1 MEQFVDM
8 LQGKRSLLMVWL
20 LTERLHMESTTN
32 GVWKRFLLNQ
42 ELFEKNISEM
52 TLSKRVKHAANM
64 DIQDLTK
71 MLARPKVIQDGQ
83 ETQLSI
89 FDFFREIILAMNV
102 SEMED
107 NQLELIRQK
116 ES

>member
-1 MEQFVDM
+1 
-8 LQGKRSLLMVWL
+8 
-20 LTERLHMESTTN
+20 
-32 GVWKRFLLNQ
+32 
-42 ELFEKNISEM
+42 
-52 TLSKRVKHAANM
+52 
-64 DIQDLTK
+64 

-102 SEMED
+102 SEMEE